1 VILESLKRGSIEL
14 GVTYHAARRID
25 QGYSVSSG
33 YARLVRQSVGIDSR
47 FPLRC
52 QQPGLT
58 REIVGRLI
66 RDPRVDLVVYDQDYG
81 YDQDRDDRERLEKQ
95 SMRELHDRSLT
106 FRMR

>member
-1 VILESLKRGSIEL
+1 MPGGDTRLIG
-14 GVTYHAARRID
+14 
-25 QGYSVSSG
+25 QGI
-33 YARLVRQSVGIDSR
+33 GIDCR
-47 FPLRC
+47 FPLRR

-58 REIVGRLI
+58 REIVGCLL
-66 RDPRVDLVVYDQDYG
+66 RDPGVDLVVDDDYNG